1 VITAVGEV
9 LAAILAVGMEPSTYG
24 RTMSDLAAWLRTAM
38 GLATADSVIDVL
50 EIVATNPAPDA
61 AGRQAFWLAIAGD
74 LSRVWPRLSVG
85 QQSVIFDIAK
95 ILDIPGTPEFEIPAP
110 VEMPAGGRLAHG
122 FLLAI
127 YTLMEGAGLRVQR
140 ALERAYPGIRVELSG
155 SHVADARLN
164 DLAARADL
172 FVVCWASAKHA
183 ATLAIKNRRGSDQ
196 ATLYPRGVGSTSVV
210 REVQD
215 YLAATM
221 G

>member
-1 VITAVGEV
+1 
-9 LAAILAVGMEPSTYG
+9 
-24 RTMSDLAAWLRTAM
+24 
-38 GLATADSVIDVL
+38 
-50 EIVATNPAPDA
+50 
-61 AGRQAFWLAIAGD
+61 
-74 LSRVWPRLSVG
+74 
-85 QQSVIFDIAK
+85 
-95 ILDIPGTPEFEIPAP
+95 
-110 VEMPAGGRLAHG
+110 
-122 FLLAI
+122 
-127 YTLMEGAGLRVQR
+127 MEGAGLRVQR
-140 ALERAYPGIRVELSG
+140 ALERAYPGIRVELSS